1 MPAGHAVR
9 CLRGVRERI
18 LTFVQHICVGLAE
31 HVRRMSMARDSNRMP
46 LPAETPDAIACQ
58 LEAFRKKFGRDP
70 GPDDPIFFDP
80 DATEPVPLNP
90 QQYEQDMIETMAQ
103 AGVNPAFIYA
113 FKRTGRIVT
122 ESNKHRFS
130 EKELRRW
137 NDAIS
142 EYEHEVD
149 SGKVI

>member
-1 MPAGHAVR
+1 
-9 CLRGVRERI
+9 
-18 LTFVQHICVGLAE
+18 
-31 HVRRMSMARDSNRMP
+31 MARPSKHMP
-46 LPAETPDAIACQ
+46 LHAEAPDAIACQ

-80 DATEPVPLNP
+80 SAKDPVPLNP

-103 AGVNPAFIYA
+103 AGINPAFIYA

-122 ESNKHRFS
+122 ESNKHRLT
-130 EKELRRW
+130 ENELRRW

-142 EYEHEVD
+142 EYEHMVAF
-149 SGKVI
+149 GNVI

>member
-1 MPAGHAVR
+1 
-9 CLRGVRERI
+9 
-18 LTFVQHICVGLAE
+18 
-31 HVRRMSMARDSNRMP
+31 MARDSNRMP

>member
-1 MPAGHAVR
+1 
-9 CLRGVRERI
+9 
-18 LTFVQHICVGLAE
+18 
-31 HVRRMSMARDSNRMP
+31 MAHNSKRMP
-46 LPAETPDAIACQ
+46 VPAEAPEAIACQ

-80 DATEPVPLNP
+80 DAEEPVPLNP

-103 AGVNPAFIYA
+103 AGTNPAFIYA

-122 ESNKHRFS
+122 ERNKHRLT

-137 NDAIS
+137 NDAIT
-142 EYEHEVD
+142 EYEHKVD
-149 SGKVI
+149 SGKMI